1 MDQLFTLRTFV
12 AVARQGSFTAA
23 SRRLR
28 ISPSV
33 ATRAIA
39 RLEERLGLAL
49 LTRTT
54 RSVRLTERG
63 QVYLES
69 CQRLLE
75 DLDEAER
82 RVRGENAEPRGELSL
97 SAPIVFGRLHVLPVV
112 QELLA
117 AHPALSVRLHLSD
130 RNQHL
135 VDEGIDAAVRLGDLK
150 DSGLIALKVGT
161 VQRVLVASPQYVKRR
176 GTPRS
181 PAELIRHEL
190 IAFEN
195 LDATNEWRFGDK
207 EKPVRVQPRLILNSA
222 DTAIAAAERG
232 MGIARTLSYQ
242 VADAVLAGRLVLL
255 LGAFAPPPV
264 PVSVIYPGRR
274 SGSAN
279 VGAFVRTAR
288 SHFEEHPLL
297 PVEAWRASKRTPPAK
312 PG

>member
-39 RLEERLGLAL
+39 QLEERLGLAL

-75 DLDEAER
+75 DMDEAER
-82 RVRGENAEPRGELSL
+82 HVRGENAEPRGELSL

-161 VQRVLVASPQYVKRR
+161 VRRVLVASPRYVKRR

-195 LDATNEWRFGDK
+195 LDATNEWRFGEK

-264 PVSVIYPGRR
+264 PVSLIYPGRR
-274 SGSAN
+274 SASAN

-297 PVEAWRASKRTPPAK
+297 PVEAWRASRGT
-312 PG
+312 

>member
-23 SRRLR
+23 SRRLH

-33 ATRAIA
+33 ATRAVA
-39 RLEERLGLAL
+39 QLEERLGLAL

-75 DLDEAER
+75 DLDEADR
-82 RVRGENAEPRGELSL
+82 RVRGENAEPRGELSV

-112 QELLA
+112 QKLLA
-117 AHPALSVRLHLSD
+117 AHPSLSVRLHLSD

-135 VDEGIDAAVRLGDLK
+135 VDEGIDAAVRLGELK

-161 VQRVLVASPQYVKRR
+161 VRRVLVASPQYVKRR

-181 PAELIRHEL
+181 PAELGRHEL

-195 LDATNEWRFGDK
+195 LDATNEWRFGEK

-255 LGAFAPPPV
+255 LGTFAPPPV

-274 SGSAN
+274 SASAN

-288 SHFEEHPLL
+288 SHFEQHPLL
-297 PVEAWRASKRTPPAK
+297 PVEAWRAPKREPPVK
-312 PG
+312 QG

>member
-39 RLEERLGLAL
+39 QLEERLGLAL

-297 PVEAWRASKRTPPAK
+297 PVEAWRASKRAPPAK
-312 PG
+312 QG

>member
-12 AVARQGSFTAA
+12 AVARQGSFSGA
-23 SRRLR
+23 SRKLR

-39 RLEERLGLAL
+39 QLEERLGLAL
-49 LTRTT
+49 LVRTT

-63 QVYLES
+63 QVYLER

-75 DLDEAER
+75 DLDEADR
-82 RVRGENAEPRGELSL
+82 RVRGEDAEPRGELSL
-97 SAPIVFGRLHVLPVV
+97 SAPIVFGRLHVLPLV
-112 QELLA
+112 QKLLA
-117 AHPALSVRLHLSD
+117 AHPALSIRLHLSD
-130 RNQHL
+130 RNEHL
-135 VDEGIDAAVRLGDLK
+135 VEEGIDAAVRLGDLK

-161 VQRVLVASPQYVKRR
+161 VRRVLVASPHYLKRK
-176 GTPRS
+176 GTPQS
-181 PAELIRHEL
+181 PTELIRHEL

-195 LDATNEWRFGDK
+195 LDATNEWRFGER
-207 EKPVRVQPRLILNSA
+207 EKPVRVQPRLILNNA
-222 DTAIAAAERG
+222 DAAIAAADRG
-232 MGIARTLSYQ
+232 LGIARMLSYQ

-274 SGSAN
+274 SASAN

-297 PVEAWRASKRTPPAK
+297 PVEAWRPARRDSRAK
-312 PG
+312 

>member
-12 AVARQGSFTAA
+12 AVARQGSFTGA
-23 SRRLR
+23 SRHLR

-33 ATRAIA
+33 ATRAVA

-63 QVYLES
+63 QLYLES

-75 DLDEAER
+75 DLDEADR
-82 RVRGENAEPRGELSL
+82 RVRGENAEPRGELHL

-112 QELLA
+112 QKLLA
-117 AHPALSVRLHLSD
+117 AHPALSVRMHLSD
-130 RNQHL
+130 KNQHL
-135 VDEGIDAAVRLGDLK
+135 VDEGIDAAVRLGELK
-150 DSGLIALKVGT
+150 DSSLIALKVGT
-161 VQRVLVASPQYVKRR
+161 VRRVLVASPLYVKQR
-176 GTPRS
+176 GAPRS
-181 PAELIRHEL
+181 PAELSRHEL

-195 LDATNEWRFGDK
+195 LDATNEWRFGER
-207 EKPVRVQPRLILNSA
+207 EKPVRIQPRLILNSA
-222 DTAIAAAERG
+222 DALIAAAEQG
-232 MGIARTLSYQ
+232 AGIARTLSYQ
-242 VADAVLAGRLVLL
+242 VADAVLAGRLVVL

-274 SGSAN
+274 STSAN

-288 SHFEEHPLL
+288 RHFEEHPLL
-297 PVEAWRASKRTPPAK
+297 PVEAWRPPRPAGGK
-312 PG
+312 ARR

>member
-12 AVARQGSFTAA
+12 AVARQGSFTGA
-23 SRRLR
+23 SRHLR

-33 ATRAIA
+33 ATRAVA
-39 RLEERLGLAL
+39 QLEERLGLAL

-63 QVYLES
+63 QIYLES

-75 DLDEAER
+75 DLDEADR
-82 RVRGENAEPRGELSL
+82 RVRGENAEPRGELHL

-112 QELLA
+112 QKLLA
-117 AHPALSVRLHLSD
+117 AHPALSIRMHLSD

-135 VDEGIDAAVRLGDLK
+135 VDEGIDAAVRLGELK
-150 DSGLIALKVGT
+150 DSSLIALKVGT
-161 VQRVLVASPQYVKRR
+161 VRRVLVASPHYVKQR

-181 PAELIRHEL
+181 PAELSRHEL
-190 IAFEN
+190 IAFES
-195 LDATNEWRFGDK
+195 LDATNEWRFGEK
-207 EKPVRVQPRLILNSA
+207 EKPVRIQPRLILNSA
-222 DTAIAAAERG
+222 DTAIAAAEQG
-232 MGIARTLSYQ
+232 VGIARTLSYQ

-255 LGAFAPPPV
+255 LGAFAPPLV

-274 SGSAN
+274 STSAN

-297 PVEAWRASKRTPPAK
+297 PVEAWRPPRPAGGK
-312 PG
+312 ARR

>member
-1 MDQLFTLRTFV
+1 MDQLLTLRTFV

-33 ATRAIA
+33 ATRAVA
-39 RLEERLGLAL
+39 QLEERLGLAL

-82 RVRGENAEPRGELSL
+82 HVRGENAEPRGELSL

-112 QELLA
+112 QKLLA

-135 VDEGIDAAVRLGDLK
+135 VDEGIDAAVRLGEMK

-161 VQRVLVASPQYVKRR
+161 VRRVLVASPRYVKQR

-195 LDATNEWRFGDK
+195 LDATNEWRFGEK
-207 EKPVRVQPRLILNSA
+207 EKAVRVQPRLTLNSA

-264 PVSVIYPGRR
+264 PVSLIYPGRR
-274 SGSAN
+274 SASAN

-297 PVEAWRASKRTPPAK
+297 PVEAWRASRGT
-312 PG
+312 

>member
-12 AVARQGSFTAA
+12 AVARQGSFTGA
-23 SRRLR
+23 SRHLR

-33 ATRAIA
+33 ATRAVA
-39 RLEERLGLAL
+39 QLEERLGLAL

-63 QVYLES
+63 QIYLES

-75 DLDEAER
+75 DLDEADR
-82 RVRGENAEPRGELSL
+82 RVRGENAEPRGELHL

-112 QELLA
+112 QKLLA
-117 AHPALSVRLHLSD
+117 AHPALSIRMHLSD

-135 VDEGIDAAVRLGDLK
+135 VDEGIDAAVRLGELK
-150 DSGLIALKVGT
+150 DSSLIALKVGT
-161 VQRVLVASPQYVKRR
+161 VRRVLVASPHYVKQR

-181 PAELIRHEL
+181 PAELSRHEL
-190 IAFEN
+190 IAFES
-195 LDATNEWRFGDK
+195 LDATNEWRFGEK
-207 EKPVRVQPRLILNSA
+207 EKPVRIQPRLILNSA
-222 DTAIAAAERG
+222 DTAIAAAEQG
-232 MGIARTLSYQ
+232 VGIARTLSYQ

-255 LGAFAPPPV
+255 LGAFAPPLV

-274 SGSAN
+274 STSVN

-297 PVEAWRASKRTPPAK
+297 PVEAWRPPRPAGGK
-312 PG
+312 ARR

>member
-33 ATRAIA
+33 ATRAVA
-39 RLEERLGLAL
+39 QLEERLGLAL

-63 QVYLES
+63 QIYLES

-75 DLDEAER
+75 DLDEADR
-82 RVRGENAEPRGELSL
+82 RVRGENAEPRGELHL

-112 QELLA
+112 QKLLA
-117 AHPALSVRLHLSD
+117 AHPALSVRMHLSD
-130 RNQHL
+130 RTQHL
-135 VDEGIDAAVRLGDLK
+135 VDEGIDAAVRLGELK
-150 DSGLIALKVGT
+150 DSSLIALKVGT
-161 VQRVLVASPQYVKRR
+161 VRRVLVASPQYVKQR

-181 PAELIRHEL
+181 PDELNRHEL

-195 LDATNEWRFGDK
+195 LESANEWRFG
-207 EKPVRVQPRLILNSA
+207 ERERPVRIQPRLILNSA
-222 DTAIAAAERG
+222 DAVIAAAEQG
-232 MGIARTLSYQ
+232 AGIARTLSYQ
-242 VADAVLAGRLVLL
+242 AADAVLAGRLVLL

-274 SGSAN
+274 SASAN

-297 PVEAWRASKRTPPAK
+297 PVEAWRPPRP
-312 PG
+312 PGGKARR

>member
-12 AVARQGSFTAA
+12 AVARQGSFTSA

-135 VDEGIDAAVRLGDLK
+135 VDEGIDAAVRLGELK
-150 DSGLIALKVGT
+150 DSGLIALKVGA
-161 VQRVLVASPQYVKRR
+161 VRRVLVASPQYVKRR

-195 LDATNEWRFGDK
+195 LDATNEWRFGEK

-288 SHFEEHPLL
+288 SRFEEHPLL
-297 PVEAWRASKRTPPAK
+297 PVEAWRTSKRAPPAK
-312 PG
+312 QG

>member
-12 AVARQGSFTAA
+12 AVARQGSFTGA

-39 RLEERLGLAL
+39 QLEERLGLAL

-112 QELLA
+112 QKLLA

-161 VQRVLVASPQYVKRR
+161 VRRVLVASPQYVKRR

-195 LDATNEWRFGDK
+195 LDATNEWRFGEK

-274 SGSAN
+274 SASAN

-297 PVEAWRASKRTPPAK
+297 PVEAWRPSR
-312 PG
+312 GS

>member
-12 AVARQGSFTAA
+12 AVARQGSFSGAA
-23 SRRLR
+23 RRLH

-39 RLEERLGLAL
+39 QLEERLGLAL

-75 DLDEAER
+75 DLDESER

-97 SAPIVFGRLHVLPVV
+97 SAPIVFGRLHVLPLV
-112 QELLA
+112 QKLLA
-117 AHPALSVRLHLSD
+117 AHPGLSVRLHLSD

-150 DSGLIALKVGT
+150 DNGLIALKVGT
-161 VQRVLVASPQYVKRR
+161 VRRVLVASPQYVKRR
-176 GTPRS
+176 GMPKS
-181 PAELIRHEL
+181 PDELIRHEL
-190 IAFEN
+190 IALEN
-195 LDATNEWRFGDK
+195 LDATNEWRFGEK

-222 DTAIAAAERG
+222 DAAISAAERG
-232 MGIARTLSYQ
+232 IGIARTLSYQ
-242 VADAVLAGRLVLL
+242 VMDAVLAGRLVLL
-255 LGAFAPPPV
+255 LGSFAPPPV

-274 SGSAN
+274 SASAN

-288 SHFEEHPLL
+288 SHFEEHPLQ
-297 PVEAWRASKRTPPAK
+297 PVEAWRPSKREPPTK
-312 PG
+312 

>member
-33 ATRAIA
+33 ATRAVA
-39 RLEERLGLAL
+39 QLEERLGLAL

-82 RVRGENAEPRGELSL
+82 HVRGENAEPRGELSL

-112 QELLA
+112 QKLLA

-135 VDEGIDAAVRLGDLK
+135 VDEGIDAAVRLGEMK

-161 VQRVLVASPQYVKRR
+161 VRRVLVASPRYVKQR

-195 LDATNEWRFGDK
+195 LDATNEWRFGEK
-207 EKPVRVQPRLILNSA
+207 EKAVRVQPRLTLNSA

-242 VADAVLAGRLVLL
+242 VADAVLEGRLVLL
-255 LGAFAPPPV
+255 LGTFAPPPV

-274 SGSAN
+274 SASAN

-288 SHFEEHPLL
+288 GHFEENPLL
-297 PVEAWRASKRTPPAK
+297 PVEAWRPSRRS
-312 PG
+312 